1 VESNIYDS
9 NLRNYGLINK
19 IVEILNSREIIY
31 ALVTNDFR
39 SKYKRSSLGV
49 FWSLLNP
56 LVTSFILWVVFESV
70 FKPHFESSTQFAPY
84 LLAGV
89 LLISLFTSIV
99 NNSAASISTH
109 GNLIRRIFLSPSVYA
124 FSSGIT
130 SLVNFLIGLIPL
142 IFISILSGGHVGFR
156 LLLLPF
162 FVISF
167 FTFCYG
173 LSLALGII
181 YVRFDDARYLFSL
194 LLTLNSYMIPI
205 FYPVSILSKQLQTV
219 VYLNPMTSFLDIFR
233 FIILGTNTP
242 GIYSWLYA
250 VIISAFSLLIGS
262 FVLNRYWR
270 MAAMSL

>member
-1 VESNIYDS
+1 VSTNIYDS
-9 NLRNYGLINK
+9 NVRNQGLINK
-19 IVEILNSREIIY
+19 ILEILNNREIIY

-39 SKYKRSSLGV
+39 SKYKRSSLGI
-49 FWSLLNP
+49 FWSLINP
-56 LVTSFILWVVFESV
+56 LVTSLILWIVFENV
-70 FKPHFESSTQFAPY
+70 FKPHFEGSIQFAPY

-124 FSSGIT
+124 FSSGIS

-142 IFISILSGGHVGFR
+142 VFISILSGCQMGFR
-156 LLLLPF
+156 FFLLPF
-162 FVISF
+162 FVVSF

-173 LSLALGII
+173 LSLALGIV

-194 LLTLNSYMIPI
+194 FLTLNSYMIPI

-242 GIYSWLYA
+242 GIYCWLYA
-250 VIISAFSLLIGS
+250 VIISVLSFLIGS